1 MRPELLLLLSLL
13 AVIVALIA
21 CRPPRSSSPTP
32 TLSPTLFPAITL
44 TAYHPQFVTP
54 PAADT
59 LPAVVI
65 LPAAPRLDQIRIS
78 PPRCYAPGS
87 RQVTCLGYISNQTDG
102 SLSDIT
108 LQARYMD
115 ADGRLRG
122 QARFTLEQ
130 RIVGRDEVA
139 AYRISMPN
147 AQPAARALEIK
158 AASARLSAPPS
169 LALNITDVQGNY
181 LDDGRYLFTAQLENA
196 TAFDAKDARLIVTL
210 ENDEGVIIGYRAAD
224 LPEEIPSGAKLPI
237 RLSIVPLEAVANI
250 RHRAALQAFPSSSQP
265 MPTD

>member
-59 LPAVVI
+59 LPAVI
-65 LPAAPRLDQIRIS
+65 MLPAAPRLDQIRIS
-78 PPRCYAPGS
+78 PPRCYAPDS

-108 LQARYMD
+108 LQARYMA

-139 AYRISMPN
+139 AYRISVPN
-147 AQPAARALEIK
+147 AQLARALEIK
-158 AASARLSAPPS
+158 AASARLSAPPG
-169 LALNITDVQGNY
+169 LTLNITDMQGDY

-196 TAFDAKDARLIVTL
+196 TDLDAKDARLIVTL
-210 ENDEGVIIGYRAAD
+210 ENDEGAIIGYRAAD

-237 RLSIVPLEAVANI
+237 RLSIVPLEAAANI

-265 MPTD
+265 MPAD